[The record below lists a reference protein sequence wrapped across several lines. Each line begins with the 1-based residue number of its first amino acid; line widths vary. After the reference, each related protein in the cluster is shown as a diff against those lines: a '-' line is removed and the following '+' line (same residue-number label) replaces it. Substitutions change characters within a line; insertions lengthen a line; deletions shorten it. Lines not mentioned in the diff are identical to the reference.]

1 MHTWTSSTPTK
12 YPNVRKPSKQILSE
26 CSRRAANVLHAF
38 LSHHHPHH
46 IFWGLIFLPIHIT
59 YKCILF
65 FYLLCKKKIHY
76 NNVQAI
82 DAFHFYNMI
91 FCLCKTNQTYVCKG
105 FNHRSVS
112 HKHDTCCLIDDAWHI
127 LSDRRRMSARRHRW
141 RITYSE
147 RRFLDEQTKASGD
160 LLCVRD
166 LNKQQVA
173 W

>member
-1 MHTWTSSTPTK
+1 MFAQSSKCFTCVSLTPSPTP
-12 YPNVRKPSKQILSE
+12 Y
-26 CSRRAANVLHAF
+26 F
-38 LSHHHPHH
+38 LGVDFFTNTYY
-46 IFWGLIFLPIHIT
+46 IQMYFVFL
-59 YKCILF
+59 F
-65 FYLLCKKKIHY
+65 VVQKKIHY